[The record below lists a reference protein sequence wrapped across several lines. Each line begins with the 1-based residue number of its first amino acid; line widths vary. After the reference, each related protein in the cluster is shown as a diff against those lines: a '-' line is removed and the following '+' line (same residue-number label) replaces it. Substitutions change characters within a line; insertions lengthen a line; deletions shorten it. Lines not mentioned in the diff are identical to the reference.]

1 MHIRADPPARASRP
15 RTLPK
20 PQPKRQSVASSLL
33 QDLEQLKAHHQPAA
47 ALDSTPTSSAVY
59 SAAPPEKI
67 RPSRMPGM
75 IPPRLASSE
84 LVTANV
90 SSNHQDSCG
99 LSFARW
105 GGMPKNYWPHV
116 FPAFVL
122 GSKGA
127 AVTFSHANLSDFAGK
142 LDKKT
147 AIDKIWPHL
156 QTGFSDTVA
165 AIREAI
171 ARAIVLLSPKL
182 SSGVAFELITFGAM
196 NKMHMEKVSQVQALL
211 KQFPWGRIE
220 TDGTFAEPLIRAYY
234 SVLGA
239 EGFGYGSI
247 YGGSN
252 AHLQQPS
259 NTSDPSEALRVE
271 DTKGF
276 GHGCMLLSNKLLTDE
291 TGWKLGKRLIPRLVF
306 ELGTEPEL
314 ASKADIVDWDS
325 WYRWRNLPKESPA
338 ALLLHYPLTVY
349 QLLVNVLYV
358 AGPKRNS
365 PESRQALNVHYI
377 GAEVELNM
385 LPLFSELVLLLPYT
399 DIKMTSFGIAV
410 HSIVKKAKQNEPL
423 SSAAVRYP
431 DNTPFAATEYAEL
444 FAELQRDVLPQIIAH
459 ALPRLHSTGMNGLE
473 FHNLTQPR
481 EYPITFNSFQRL
493 GQRNLG
499 SVRLPNVPNGFT
511 MRVVG
516 SDQEEII
523 HAVSAGV
530 PVLASDLSELL
541 QKTEQFSLNR
551 LC

>member
-1 MHIRADPPARASRP
+1 
-15 RTLPK
+15 
-20 PQPKRQSVASSLL
+20 
-33 QDLEQLKAHHQPAA
+33 
-47 ALDSTPTSSAVY
+47 
-59 SAAPPEKI
+59 
-67 RPSRMPGM
+67 M
-75 IPPRLASSE
+75 IPF
-84 LVTANV
+84 
-90 SSNHQDSCG
+90 Q
-99 LSFARW
+99 
-105 GGMPKNYWPHV
+105 
-116 FPAFVL
+116 
-122 GSKGA
+122 
-127 AVTFSHANLSDFAGK
+127 
-142 LDKKT
+142 
-147 AIDKIWPHL
+147 
-156 QTGFSDTVA
+156 
-165 AIREAI
+165 
-171 ARAIVLLSPKL
+171 
-182 SSGVAFELITFGAM
+182 
-196 NKMHMEKVSQVQALL
+196 MHMEKVPQVQALL

-234 SVLGA
+234 NVLGA
-239 EGFGYGSI
+239 EGFSYWSI

-276 GHGCMLLSNKLLTDE
+276 GHDCMLLSNKLLTDE

-377 GAEVELNM
+377 GAEVEF
-385 LPLFSELVLLLPYT
+385 PCTFSELVLLLPYT
-399 DIKMTSFGIAV
+399 DIKMTFFGIAV
-410 HSIVKKAKQNEPL
+410 HSIVKKAKQNEPVYTCTSPASCGASTL
-423 SSAAVRYP
+423 SIFLHGDHEDWDPRLLFLLGSKP
-431 DNTPFAATEYAEL
+431 DAIVGPNAGLTKL

-473 FHNLTQPR
+473 LHNLTQPR
-481 EYPITFNSFQRL
+481 EYPITFNPFQRP

-530 PVLASDLSELL
+530 PVPASDLSELL
-541 QKTEQFSLNR
+541 QKTEQ
-551 LC
+551 

>member
-1 MHIRADPPARASRP
+1 
-15 RTLPK
+15 
-20 PQPKRQSVASSLL
+20 
-33 QDLEQLKAHHQPAA
+33 
-47 ALDSTPTSSAVY
+47 
-59 SAAPPEKI
+59 
-67 RPSRMPGM
+67 
-75 IPPRLASSE
+75 
-84 LVTANV
+84 
-90 SSNHQDSCG
+90 
-99 LSFARW
+99 
-105 GGMPKNYWPHV
+105 
-116 FPAFVL
+116 
-122 GSKGA
+122 
-127 AVTFSHANLSDFAGK
+127 
-142 LDKKT
+142 
-147 AIDKIWPHL
+147 
-156 QTGFSDTVA
+156 
-165 AIREAI
+165 
-171 ARAIVLLSPKL
+171 
-182 SSGVAFELITFGAM
+182 
-196 NKMHMEKVSQVQALL
+196 MHMEKVPQVQALL

-234 SVLGA
+234 NVLGA
-239 EGFGYGSI
+239 ECFGYWSI

-252 AHLQQPS
+252 AHLQQSS

-306 ELGTEPEL
+306 ELDTEPEL

-338 ALLLHYPLTVY
+338 ALLLHYPLTIY

-365 PESRQALNVHYI
+365 PESRQVLNVHYI

-399 DIKMTSFGIAV
+399 DIKMTFFGIAV
-410 HSIVKKAKQNEPL
+410 HSIVKKAKQNEPVYTCTSPASCGASTLSIFLHGDHEDWDPRLPFLLGSKPDCYRRSECWAHQL
-423 SSAAVRYP
+423 SSAA
-431 DNTPFAATEYAEL
+431 
-444 FAELQRDVLPQIIAH
+444 IIAH

-473 FHNLTQPR
+473 LHNLTQPR
-481 EYPITFNSFQRL
+481 EYPTTFNPFQRP

-530 PVLASDLSELL
+530 PVPASDLSELL
-541 QKTEQFSLNR
+541 QKTEQ
-551 LC
+551 